1 MDLKRLIDNYL
12 DVMRSM
18 HGQVGNCV
26 QADMAHSIPSYT
38 TRRPWLSAT
47 VMVASIPAVNLR

>member
-1 MDLKRLIDNYL
+1 MRLIDNYL

-18 HGQVGNCV
+18 RGQVCNYV